1 MSWSKLRAAVG
12 RCRECP
18 LWETRNNAVFGE
30 GPEDS
35 PVLLV
40 GEAPGAEEDSSGR
53 PFVGRSGRFLTDLMA
68 EAGLRREDLFI
79 SNVVH
84 CRPPGNRNPK
94 KGEIRACLHWLE
106 DIVALLRPQVV
117 VTVGNVP
124 SRTIIDTKEGIST
137 LRGRFHHGR
146 LGGMDLTIRPIF
158 HPAYLLRNRS
168 REVGSPVSSTL
179 EDLRTLV
186 GFVKTTS

>member
-1 MSWSKLRAAVG
+1 MSWLKLKEAVG
-12 RCRECP
+12 RCRKCP
-18 LWETRNNAVFGE
+18 LWETRNNVVFGE

-35 PVLLV
+35 SVLLV

-68 EAGLRREDLFI
+68 EAGLKREDLFI

-94 KGEIRACLHWLE
+94 KGEIKACLHWLE
-106 DIVALLRPQVV
+106 DIVGLLRPQVV

-124 SRTIIDTKEGIST
+124 SQAIMDTKEGIST
-137 LRGRFHHGR
+137 LRGRFHRGS
-146 LGGMDLTIRPIF
+146 LGGMDLAVRPIF

-168 REVGSPVSSTL
+168 REEGRPVASTL
-179 EDLRTLV
+179 EDLRALV
-186 GFVKTTS
+186 DFVRTTS